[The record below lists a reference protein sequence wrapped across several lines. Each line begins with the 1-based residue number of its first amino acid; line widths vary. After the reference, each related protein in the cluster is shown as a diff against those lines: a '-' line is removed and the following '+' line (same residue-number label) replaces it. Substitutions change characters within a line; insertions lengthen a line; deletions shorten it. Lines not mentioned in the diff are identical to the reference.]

1 MISFFF
7 YNKLTNPDLISQINP
22 VYEINDGFINVKI
35 HNANDNSIEIDD
47 DPANNSIQLS
57 GKIVKFDMRISAI
70 IQKIHE
76 LEEIHSDNRTKY
88 TLKSILATN
97 NLGETQE
104 TNVIF

>member
-7 YNKLTNPDLISQINP
+7 YDKLTNPDLISKINP
-22 VYEINDGFINVKI
+22 VYEISDGFINVKT
-35 HNANDNSIEIDD
+35 HNANENSIEIDD
-47 DPANNSIQLS
+47 DPANNTIQLS
-57 GKIVKFDMRISAI
+57 GKIVTFDMRISAI

-76 LEEIHSDNRTKY
+76 LKEIHFENRTKY
-88 TLKSILATN
+88 TLKSVLATN

>member
-7 YNKLTNPDLISQINP
+7 YDKLTNPEIISKINP
-22 VYEINDGFINVKI
+22 VYEISDGFINVKT
-35 HNANDNSIEIDD
+35 HNDNSIDIDD
-47 DPANNSIQLS
+47 DPANNTIQLN
-57 GKIVKFDMRISAI
+57 GKIVTFDMRISAI

-76 LEEIHSDNRTKY
+76 LKEIHSDNRTKY
-88 TLKSILATN
+88 TLKSVLATN

>member
-7 YNKLTNPDLISQINP
+7 YNKLTNPSLISEINS
-22 VYEINDGFINVKI
+22 VYEISDGFINVKT
-35 HNANDNSIEIDD
+35 HNTNDNSIEIDD
-47 DPANNSIQLS
+47 DPANNTIQLS

-70 IQKIHE
+70 IKKIHE
-76 LEEIHSDNRTKY
+76 LEEIRLDNRTKY
-88 TLKSILATN
+88 TLKSVLATN

>member
-7 YNKLTNPDLISQINP
+7 YNKLTNPDLISKINP
-22 VYEINDGFINVKI
+22 VYEISDGFINVK
-35 HNANDNSIEIDD
+35 DNSIEIDD
-47 DPANNSIQLS
+47 DPANNTIQLA

-88 TLKSILATN
+88 TLKSVLATN

-104 TNVIF
+104 TNILF